1 MDYAE
6 TLRRSPV
13 FQGSFEPSKN
23 DLSSHRGRHDS
34 PFHEGSGRRHEL
46 QPFNLDLPKR
56 HASPHRTA
64 PPEKA
69 ATEDIPVLCERQVT
83 IIVLLARVC
92 TVYDAT
98 PKTFVA
104 NVLRLHRLGIIDSI
118 AFLSDLGLLPTSP
131 VSSPRNSDYIEL
143 WDHDNSLDIFP
154 QALNMSRYARDFD
167 EMGLL
172 GQGGFGQVFKARH
185 KLDGICYAIK
195 QVQFLNKGFQS
206 PLVQNV
212 LREVH
217 CLARCDHPNVNRYF
231 GAWLEPTWMPLGPNL
246 SPAPPSSVSLSSI
259 ETKQE
264 HRELLEDIRRFVDI
278 KSDDEKSGTAVNEFS
293 SLSISRQS
301 YISIDDDENDVAFE
315 FFAETSV
322 QSNFSDL
329 PMFEPEGKKKKQ
341 SQQTTSSLVVEVPQS
356 TPLDL
361 VPIQKTHGRRGSVP
375 LQPWLPRDNKV
386 RSLPRLV
393 AQEVETDA
401 NSGADTI
408 SFTYHVTL
416 YIQMQL
422 CDQSTLHDWIEARN
436 MRKQPIQVEHNLTL
450 IRQLVDG
457 LHHVHENGIIH
468 RDLKPSNIFMTRD
481 GSIKIGDFGLS
492 KLLAE
497 VMQDQA
503 TSGDGLE
510 SASVDLRHT
519 QGVGTM
525 SYASPEQVAGQV
537 YDVKVDS
544 FSLGVIVL
552 ELFVPFETKME
563 RASTL
568 QDLRVHPCRLP
579 PLVMEKY
586 PKIAILIQHL
596 VAPAAVR
603 WSMPETKAYLAATF

>member
-1 MDYAE
+1 
-6 TLRRSPV
+6 
-13 FQGSFEPSKN
+13 
-23 DLSSHRGRHDS
+23 
-34 PFHEGSGRRHEL
+34 
-46 QPFNLDLPKR
+46 
-56 HASPHRTA
+56 
-64 PPEKA
+64 
-69 ATEDIPVLCERQVT
+69 
-83 IIVLLARVC
+83 
-92 TVYDAT
+92 
-98 PKTFVA
+98 
-104 NVLRLHRLGIIDSI
+104 
-118 AFLSDLGLLPTSP
+118 
-131 VSSPRNSDYIEL
+131 
-143 WDHDNSLDIFP
+143 
-154 QALNMSRYARDFD
+154 MSRYARDFD

-195 QVQFLNKGFQS
+195 QVQFLNKGYQS

-264 HRELLEDIRRFVDI
+264 HRQLLEDIRRFVDI
-278 KSDDEKSGTAVNEFS
+278 KSDDEKSGSAVNEFS

-301 YISIDDDENDVAFE
+301 YISIDDDENDAAFE

-329 PMFEPEGKKKKQ
+329 PMYQPEGKKKP
-341 SQQTTSSLVVEVPQS
+341 QQTSSLVVEVPQS

-361 VPIQKTHGRRGSVP
+361 VPIQKTHQPGRRGSVP

-393 AQEVETDA
+393 AQDAETDA
-401 NSGADTI
+401 SGADKI

-436 MRKQPIQVEHNLTL
+436 TRKQPIQVEHNLTL
-450 IRQLVDG
+450 LRQLVDG

-468 RDLKPSNIFMTRD
+468 SCGRRDLKPSNIFMTRD

-497 VMQDQA
+497 VMHGQA
-503 TSGDGLE
+503 TSDGIE
-510 SASVDLRHT
+510 SSSVDLRHT

-525 SYASPEQVAGQV
+525 SYASPEQVAGQY

-579 PLVMEKY
+579 PLVTEKY
-586 PKIAILIQHL
+586 PKIAHMIQHL

-603 WSMPETKAYLAATF
+603 WSMPETKAYLASTFPQVQLEHADEVLELRQQVADNEEKLAQQEAIIQDLRRQLANVT